1 MFVRDATLLR
11 HYFAM
16 KTALEPGQKIIYAV
30 GVIVLTSQDVERH
43 LKFLVPFMNSDDPA
57 TTSILARHAKLG
69 KRSLGDVSGQF
80 VGAMSGDVEA
90 LECLVRQIVEERNEI
105 VHHFQDRFGDLIQ
118 KGGYEEVLDALRG
131 HHGRA
136 LDLLRVLREMSLALA
151 EAMRDGMFAGTPE
164 QGEIAL
170 LCEKARASL
179 TS

>member
-1 MFVRDATLLR
+1 
-11 HYFAM
+11 
-16 KTALEPGQKIIYAV
+16 
-30 GVIVLTSQDVERH
+30 
-43 LKFLVPFMNSDDPA
+43 
-57 TTSILARHAKLG
+57 
-69 KRSLGDVSGQF
+69 
-80 VGAMSGDVEA
+80 
-90 LECLVRQIVEERNEI
+90 VRQIVEERNEI

-118 KGGYEEVLDALRG
+118 KGGYEEVLGALRG

-170 LCEKARASL
+170 LCEQARASL